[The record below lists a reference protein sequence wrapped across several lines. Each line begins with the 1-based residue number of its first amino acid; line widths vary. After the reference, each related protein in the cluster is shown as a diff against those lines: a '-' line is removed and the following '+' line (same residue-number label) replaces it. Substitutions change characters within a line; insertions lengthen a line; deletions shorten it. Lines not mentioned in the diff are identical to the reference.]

1 MQPGWRLPFACSI
14 ALLASCASS
23 PPKEAVELSIRSVL
37 PGRWDWAE
45 ASPRCGESAA
55 QFAFSE
61 ASSELR
67 VHVPTGVYLDRTLL
81 GPDATYRIV
90 GESPRVMRMHML
102 GETRR
107 TETGDLVVWDLV
119 LLDADSFCWH
129 RTDWPPEACTKRL
142 TRCEASRAGS

>member
-23 PPKEAVELSIRSVL
+23 PSRDATGVSIRPAL

-45 ASPRCGESAA
+45 ASPRCGDSAA

-61 ASSELR
+61 GGSELR
-67 VHVPTGVYLDRTLL
+67 VHVQTGVYLGSTPL

-119 LLDADSFCWH
+119 LLDANSFCWR
-129 RTDWPPEACTKRL
+129 RTDWPPEACTKQL

>member
-23 PPKEAVELSIRSVL
+23 PSRDATDVSIRSAL

-45 ASPRCGESAA
+45 ASPRCGDSAA

-61 ASSELR
+61 AGPELR
-67 VHVPTGVYLDRTLL
+67 VHVPTGVYLGSTPL

-90 GESPRVMRMHML
+90 SESPRVMRMHML

-119 LLDADSFCWH
+119 LLEADSFCWR

-142 TRCEASRAGS
+142 TRCEVSRAGS